1 MSDRALTRA
10 LAVLA
15 AVGLGI
21 AAYLTYVHYA
31 GVAPV
36 CTAGGGCETVQ
47 TSRWSELAGMPVAL
61 LGLCGYVAV
70 LVTLSLRGET
80 ARLATAGVAA
90 TGAGFS
96 LYLTYL
102 ELFTIHAVCV
112 WCVASAVIMCALAAL
127 ALLRA
132 LRLEDPAP
140 PLAGL
145 AA

>member
-1 MSDRALTRA
+1 MSDRGLTRA
-10 LAVLA
+10 LATLA

-21 AAYLTYVHYA
+21 AAYLTYVHYS

-47 TSRWSELAGMPVAL
+47 TSRWSELAGIPVAV

-70 LVTLSLRGET
+70 LATLAWPGEM
-80 ARLATAGVAA
+80 ARLATFGVAA

-112 WCVASAVIMCALAAL
+112 WCVASAVVMCALAGL
-127 ALLRA
+127 ALVRA
-132 LRLEDPAP
+132 LRLEDGATPLPA
-140 PLAGL
+140 
-145 AA
+145 